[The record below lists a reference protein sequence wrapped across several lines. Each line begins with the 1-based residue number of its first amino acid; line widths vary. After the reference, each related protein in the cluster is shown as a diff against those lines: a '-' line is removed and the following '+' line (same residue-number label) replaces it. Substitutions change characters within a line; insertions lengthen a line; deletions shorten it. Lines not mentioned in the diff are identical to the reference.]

1 MQEPGL
7 RIPLSYSNDYFDGTT
22 LRMRTKADHFAT
34 DLNEL
39 ATQAKA
45 LSHPARLQIL
55 QVIAEKE
62 SCICG
67 AIVDDVPLAQST
79 VSQHLKVLK
88 TAGLIQGTIDG
99 PSVCYCLDPA
109 ALRLLR
115 ERFDAF
121 WDTLIDESSAT
132 TC

>member
-1 MQEPGL
+1 
-7 RIPLSYSNDYFDGTT
+7 
-22 LRMRTKADHFAT
+22 MRTKADQFAT
-34 DLNEL
+34 DLGEL

-67 AIVDDVPLAQST
+67 EIVDDVPLAQST

-88 TAGLIQGTIDG
+88 EAGLVQGTIDG
-99 PSVCYCLDPA
+99 PSVCYCLDTM
-109 ALRLLR
+109 ALRLLN
-115 ERFDAF
+115 ERFGAF
-121 WDTLIDESSAT
+121 FGDLAEASSST
-132 TC
+132 SC

>member
-1 MQEPGL
+1 
-7 RIPLSYSNDYFDGTT
+7 
-22 LRMRTKADHFAT
+22 MRTKANHFAT
-34 DLNEL
+34 DLNKL

-55 QVIAEKE
+55 QVIAQKE
-62 SCICG
+62 RCICG
-67 AIVDDVPLAQST
+67 EIVDDVPLAQST

-88 TAGLIQGTIDG
+88 EAGLIQGTIDG
-99 PSVCYCLDPA
+99 PSVCYCLDPV

-115 ERFDAF
+115 ERFDTF
-121 WDTLIDESSAT
+121 WGDLIDESSAT

>member
-7 RIPLSYSNDYFDGTT
+7 RIPLSYASDHPNEIT
-22 LRMRTKADHFAT
+22 RHMRTKADHFAT

-55 QVIAEKE
+55 QVIAQKE
-62 SCICG
+62 RCICG
-67 AIVDDVPLAQST
+67 EIVDDVPLAQST

-88 TAGLIQGTIDG
+88 EAGLIQGTIDG
-99 PSVCYCLDPA
+99 PSVCYCLDTM

-115 ERFDAF
+115 DRFDGF
-121 WDTLIDESSAT
+121 LGDLIDESAST

>member
-1 MQEPGL
+1 
-7 RIPLSYSNDYFDGTT
+7 
-22 LRMRTKADHFAT
+22 MRTKADHFAT

-39 ATQAKA
+39 ATQTKA

-67 AIVDDVPLAQST
+67 EIVDDVPLAQST

-88 TAGLIQGTIDG
+88 EAGLIQGTIDG
-99 PSVCYCLDPA
+99 PSVCYCLDPV
-109 ALRLLR
+109 ALQLLR
-115 ERFDAF
+115 DRFDTF
-121 WDTLIDESSAT
+121 LGTLIDESSST